1 MSHPAWLTAKF
12 IECVLKDAN
21 NDNSISVI
29 QISVTNATNKGDNYS
44 SELYRVNF
52 DVTRDGIAGKGS
64 VIVKA
69 NYSTEGVHKDLI
81 EDTKV
86 FDNEIQMMTK
96 TLREMESVLQ
106 DGTKFGGRCYY
117 SQVKNP
123 AMLII
128 EDLTPLGFK
137 LADRQA
143 GLDLPHCKL
152 ALQRLA
158 KFHASSVLVC
168 EKDPQVR
175 KDHRRGMFSAEF
187 PPAVL
192 TFFISGMRSLAKTAD
207 SWPELSEDCK
217 KKLKKIADAAYSK
230 ACEIGKLR
238 EDEFNVIN
246 HGDFWVNNMMFK
258 YDKGN
263 ITDHIFVDFQ
273 MCHYGTPAFDLL
285 YFLNTSVSE
294 EVLMDHKDHLIE
306 EYHKTLFE
314 TMRKIGCK
322 TCAPT
327 LEYITTILAEKEFIG
342 FLFSC
347 TAFPIM
353 IVDKSDVQGLE
364 EMLEGDQTD
373 FNAKANEMSHP
384 AWLTAKFIEC
394 VLKDADNDNSI
405 SVTQISVTNAIN
417 KGDNYSSELYRVNYD
432 VTQDGIAGKGSV
444 IVKASYSTEGVHKD
458 LIEETKIFDNEI
470 QMMTKTLREME
481 SVLQDGTKFG
491 GRCYYSQVKNPAML
505 IIEDLTP
512 LGFKLADRQAG
523 LDLPHCKL
531 ALQRLAKFHA
541 SSVLVCEKDPQVRKD
556 HRRGMF
562 SAEYRP
568 AVETFYISGMRSQA
582 KTADSWSE
590 LSEDC
595 RKKLKKIADSTY
607 SKACEIG
614 KLREDEFN
622 VINHG
627 DFWVNNMMFKYD
639 KGNITDH
646 IFVDFQMCHYGTPA
660 FDLLYFLNSSIP
672 EELLMHHKD
681 YLIGEYHKTLFE
693 TMRKI
698 ECKTSAPTLEYIT
711 KILAEKEFVGFL
723 FTCTSLP
730 TMIIDKSNAQDLEE
744 MLESDQA
751 DFNAKAELEW
761 LTEEFIQNALRNAK
775 KDNSILVTNMVVKN
789 ATDKGDNYTSEMY
802 RVYFDLTCKDGKKK
816 CSVIVKTTHRNQ
828 GKHTELVSSKS
839 FADLFG
845 IEMTMMTSTL
855 REMESVLKDTKL
867 GGLCYFTRSK
877 DPKVLMIED
886 LAPLG
891 FKMANRHTGLDF
903 NHCTLALQGLAK
915 FHASSVLIIEK
926 NPELK
931 EIYSKGMFEMEFPE
945 DMSNFFVSGMKY
957 LVKAAASWPE
967 LRKDCRKKIEK
978 IVDVAYD
985 KAANARKLDEKEFNV
1000 INHGDFW
1007 VNNMM
1012 FKYNDKGDAV
1022 DHIFVSFI
1030 NNYKFI
1036 I

>member
-143 GLDLPHCKL
+143 GLDLPHCN
-152 ALQRLA
+152 
-158 KFHASSVLVC
+158 
-168 EKDPQVR
+168 
-175 KDHRRGMFSAEF
+175 
-187 PPAVL
+187 
-192 TFFISGMRSLAKTAD
+192 GMRSLAKTAD

-353 IVDKSDVQGLE
+353 IVDK
-364 EMLEGDQTD
+364 
-373 FNAKANEMSHP
+373 N
-384 AWLTAKFIEC
+384 
-394 VLKDADNDNSI
+394 ADNDNSI

-828 GKHTELVSSKS
+828 GKHTELIES
-839 FADLFG
+839 ADLFG

-1022 DHIFVSFI
+1022 DHIFIKYPVVEQLICSL
-1030 NNYKFI
+1030 
-1036 I
+1036 